1 MSLLLICEIL
11 GLLVNIL
18 TANDRC
24 SLCYTESLQ
33 QTIQMHFSKK
43 QKTFCQV
50 FAAFMNSTSN
60 FEDFFLKDDSHNL
73 CISEIRNCKRFCYL
87 NVQKQ
92 PFQRSH

>member
-33 QTIQMHFSKK
+33 QTIQTHFSKK

-50 FAAFMNSTSN
+50 FAAFMNST
-60 FEDFFLKDDSHNL
+60 
-73 CISEIRNCKRFCYL
+73 
-87 NVQKQ
+87 
-92 PFQRSH
+92 